1 MKNQGH
7 KLQKTPNFLELMN
20 HDVSIPGPFEAVLG
34 MFWKERWNEGE
45 GGEREKSKKEEG
57 RESRGGGRSLPP
69 NPQN

>member
-20 HDVSIPGPFEAVLG
+20 HDVSIPGSFEAVLG

-45 GGEREKSKKEEG
+45 GGEGEV
-57 RESRGGGRSLPP
+57 
-69 NPQN
+69 